1 MGKRLIDEQ
10 FLYSQDLQDFG
21 MKERYIWLGLL
32 LICDDFGWVK
42 DDITFLKNRIAA
54 SLRISKATFKR
65 SLEAFEAKGMI
76 LRRTF
81 QTDSIELS
89 ALKLR
94 NFAKWNRLPRARLS
108 EFELLE
114 QKRKEKK
121 KAEGE
126 AEEPRLEEEM
136 ERAKRLKYDNSK
148 LISNL
153 SKRMKI
159 N

>member
-32 LICDDFGWVK
+32 LVCDDFGWVK
-42 DDITFLKNRIAA
+42 DDVTFLKNRIAA
-54 SLRISKATFKR
+54 SLRISTATFKK

-94 NFAKWNRLPRARLS
+94 NFSKWNRLPRARLS

-114 QKRKEKK
+114 QKRKEKRTGRGRG
-121 KAEGE
+121 AAVRGGDGE
-126 AEEPRLEEEM
+126 SETA
-136 ERAKRLKYDNSK
+136 
-148 LISNL
+148 
-153 SKRMKI
+153 
-159 N
+159 

>member
-10 FLYSQDLQDFG
+10 FLYSADLQDLG
-21 MKERYIWLGLL
+21 MKDRYIWLGLL
-32 LICDDFGWVK
+32 LICDDFGWGK
-42 DDITFLKNRIAA
+42 DDETFLKHRIAS
-54 SLRISKATFKR
+54 SLRISKATFR
-65 SLEAFEAKGMI
+65 NALSIFEAKGMI
-76 LRRTF
+76 LRRVFVTG
-81 QTDSIELS
+81 SIELS

-94 NFAKWNRLPRARLS
+94 NFSKWNRLPRARLS

-114 QKRKEKK
+114 QKRKDKK
-121 KAEGE
+121 RDQGE

-136 ERAKRLKYDNSK
+136 ERAKMLKHDNAN
-148 LISNL
+148 LISHL

>member
-1 MGKRLIDEQ
+1 MGKRLIDEA
-10 FLYSQDLQDFG
+10 FLYSADLQDLGF
-21 MKERYIWLGLL
+21 KERYIWLGLL

-42 DDITFLKNRIAA
+42 DDETFLKNRIAA
-54 SLRISKATFKR
+54 SLRISKATFGA
-65 SLEAFEAKGMI
+65 SLRIFEERGMI
-76 LRRTF
+76 LRRCF
-81 QTDSIELS
+81 QAGTIELN

-94 NFAKWNRLPRARLS
+94 NFSKWNRLPRARIS

-121 KAEGE
+121 RDEGE

>member
-42 DDITFLKNRIAA
+42 DDVTFLKNRIAA
-54 SLRISKATFKR
+54 SLRISTATFKK

-76 LRRTF
+76 LRRIF

-94 NFAKWNRLPRARLS
+94 NFSKWNRLPRARLS

-121 KAEGE
+121 REEGE

-136 ERAKRLKYDNSK
+136 ARAKQLQYDNTK
-148 LISNL
+148 LISHL